1 LTFSHTEEEVM
12 MIDFE
17 KDAEALQVKDEDL
30 EGISALAKRA
40 KELEKEVE
48 DLEEVVK
55 ERREQLRKLTE
66 QSIPEALA
74 QTGMRGFMM
83 ADGSRVELK
92 EFYSASITN
101 ARKAEAFQWL
111 RDHGMDDI
119 IKNTVSVRF
128 GRGEDE
134 LCARLMNLIG
144 TQGYPV
150 EQAEKIEP
158 MTLKAWVKEQVE
170 RGNEFPTDLF
180 GVYIGQKAI
189 IKS

>member
-1 LTFSHTEEEVM
+1 M
-12 MIDFE
+12 
-17 KDAEALQVKDEDL
+17 
-30 EGISALAKRA
+30 RA
-40 KELEKEVE
+40 
-48 DLEEVVK
+48 
-55 ERREQLRKLTE
+55 
-66 QSIPEALA
+66 
-74 QTGMRGFMM
+74 FMM
-83 ADGSRVELK
+83 DDGSKVELK
-92 EFYSASITN
+92 DFYSASISA

-134 LCARLMNLIG
+134 LCSRLLSLLG

-150 EQAEKIEP
+150 QQAEKIEP

-170 RGNEFPTDLF
+170 RGNEFPTELF
-180 GVYIGQKAI
+180 GCYIGQRAI